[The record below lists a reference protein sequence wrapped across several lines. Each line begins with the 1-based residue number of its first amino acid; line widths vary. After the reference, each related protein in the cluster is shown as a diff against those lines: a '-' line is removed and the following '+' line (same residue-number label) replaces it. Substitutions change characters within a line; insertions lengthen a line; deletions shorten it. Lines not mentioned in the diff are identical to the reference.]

1 MILFCAHQK
10 DGHGHSVREEGSAS
24 AAAETK
30 AAAPQAGPP
39 TVWQGAVN
47 AACRPRH
54 HRSIPRHWPW
64 MAGEDQRSTEKGKAV
79 NDDDKRQKLIANL
92 IKDARR
98 IAAEIGTPEAFE
110 RLAKYERTN
119 GTLTEK
125 N

>member
-1 MILFCAHQK
+1 
-10 DGHGHSVREEGSAS
+10 
-24 AAAETK
+24 
-30 AAAPQAGPP
+30 
-39 TVWQGAVN
+39 
-47 AACRPRH
+47 
-54 HRSIPRHWPW
+54 
-64 MAGEDQRSTEKGKAV
+64 MAGEDQRIAQKGKAV